1 MRAVQAASRSRLA
14 GFLAVNAAAMVFGAA
29 ALFARLDVPI
39 VWIVAGRAGFAALTL
54 AFLAVALRVPLR
66 PARAHAITLAWT
78 GAVLAAHWLTFF
90 WAVRLA
96 GVAVGTLTMAA
107 FPLFTILIES
117 ARAGRRP
124 TVVEISA
131 GVAILVAVSVLVR
144 PGIAGTHV
152 ILGALIGL
160 ASAAG
165 FSLFG
170 LATQRLAR
178 EVHSV
183 PLVLFQNAV
192 CAVVLLPALLLVA
205 PPSPTQLFA
214 IALLG
219 IIATALVHQLYL
231 FGLKRLPAAVCGAIV
246 SLEPV
251 YAIVFAAALF
261 GEAIDAAV
269 IASAALI
276 VGASLLL
283 LRWQTVPAAV
293 A

>member
-1 MRAVQAASRSRLA
+1 MEPASRSHLS

-54 AFLAVALRVPLR
+54 IVLAVALRVPLR
-66 PARAHAITLAWT
+66 QARTHAITLAWT
-78 GAVLAAHWLTFF
+78 GALLAAHWLTFF

-117 ARAGRRP
+117 VRAGRRP
-124 TVVEISA
+124 TVVEMSA
-131 GVAILVAVSVLVR
+131 GVAILVAVAVLVR
-144 PGIAGTHV
+144 PGIAGAEV
-152 ILGALIGL
+152 VLGALIGL

-165 FSLFG
+165 FSVFG

-178 EVHSV
+178 DLHSV

-192 CAVVLLPALLLVA
+192 CAAVLLPVLLFLT
-205 PPSPTQLFA
+205 PPDPSQLFA
-214 IALLG
+214 LALLG
-219 IIATALVHQLYL
+219 ILATALVHQLYL
-231 FGLKRLPAAVCGAIV
+231 FGLKRLPATVCGAIV

-269 IASAALI
+269 IASGALI

-283 LRWQTVPAAV
+283 LRRPLVPAAM